1 MLAFVGAKNW
11 AYAQQL
17 EGELLRCSSLA
28 TRHGETTRLIGLAA
42 CRGIIAFARGDYA
55 RAVELLGALPP
66 IAHRIGGSHA
76 QRDLLYLTLLEA
88 VQRLRRPQLRIAA

>member
-55 RAVELLGALPP
+55 RAVELLGGLPP